1 MKRVFLL
8 LTVMLGLATMAN
20 AQEVGK
26 YWVGGSLGFTAVDGD
41 GSTDYN
47 YKIVPE
53 FGYVLSDKL
62 GIGVKLGYQ
71 HLENGTGTLIGEAIS
86 ANGTGDIDILS
97 INPFLRISCIKGNI
111 GGLFVDAGAGY
122 SHVKNEFNVL
132 ESYATIKQKANIVE
146 VGFRPG
152 VALNVSDKVA
162 LTAKFGF
169 LGWQHGWGDISTTN
183 KYGFDF
189 NLDQALLGVNFVF

>member
-1 MKRVFLL
+1 
-8 LTVMLGLATMAN
+8 MAN

-26 YWVGGSLGFTAVDGD
+26 YWVGGSLGFTAVHTD

-53 FGYVLSDKL
+53 FGYVVSDKL

-71 HLENGTGTLIGEAIS
+71 HLENGTGTLLGEAIS
-86 ANGTGDIDILS
+86 TNGTDVDVWS
-97 INPFLRISCIKGNI
+97 INPFVRISCIKGNI

-122 SHVKNEFNVL
+122 SYLKTKEFYEDSFL
-132 ESYATIKQKANIVE
+132 TSKAKANLVE

-169 LGWQHGWGDISTTN
+169 LGWQHASGDVVTTN